1 MNHVLRGLH
10 GADRVSAPRLGDLAD
25 ETLPTSGQRHLRLR
39 RHALPGGD
47 VELPRRGTA
56 PWVLRRVLQYG
67 AVCVLL
73 PFFSLCKKRE

>member
-56 PWVLRRVLQYG
+56 PSVLRRVLQYG